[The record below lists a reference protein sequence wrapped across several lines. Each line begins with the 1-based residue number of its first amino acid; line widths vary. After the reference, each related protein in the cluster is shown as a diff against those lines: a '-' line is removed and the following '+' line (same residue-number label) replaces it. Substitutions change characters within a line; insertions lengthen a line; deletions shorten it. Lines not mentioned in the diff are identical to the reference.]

1 MNGPYTIVA
10 KHVTG
15 CSIFSTVQGFWL
27 DYGSHTLMLLC
38 ALVTHHLSPSGKA
51 SLFQGPLTSACN
63 QIGQQAE
70 CGPGTPSFP
79 VQVLSPSFGKQNLP
93 TKTWDRKAECLPCCT
108 HTLIWHR
115 VHQEIQEQLETQ
127 AKMECRWTLPH
138 PHTMIFYST
147 SHSSAQSF
155 HAVVAV
161 FSTSC
166 CMHVEQGATLTLTLL
181 DLGPSWT

>member
-1 MNGPYTIVA
+1 MNGPYAIVA

-63 QIGQQAE
+63 QLDNKLSVGLVPQA
-70 CGPGTPSFP
+70 FH
-79 VQVLSPSFGKQNLP
+79 F
-93 TKTWDRKAECLPCCT
+93 RFCLPALESKIYPPKPETERLNVCHVVHILLFDTGSTRRSGSNWRPRPRRSAGEPCHI
-108 HTLIWHR
+108 HT
-115 VHQEIQEQLETQ
+115 
-127 AKMECRWTLPH
+127 RW
-138 PHTMIFYST
+138 FF